1 MIVLLLVLQEEMIET
16 KPEEEDDDV
25 VVTKVKMAPSNKHR
39 NDSKIEGINEKTQD
53 ELPPLQLDANGK
65 AANYKEILLHYISQ
79 QLKNDSKNTCLENI
93 NSVAKRPRRN
103 MSMEELC
110 RKLKDTREKLEKE
123 QLTWRRKLLSSLE
136 VVLIK
141 KIRRLEKESGD
152 VVPDGII
159 LEGVTAKRRQE
170 DTTKEEKQQGSTKGS
185 NSDIVAMMED
195 LTSETVESPRCKKRT
210 ERSSHSVSN
219 IRGYESS

>member
-1 MIVLLLVLQEEMIET
+1 MEE
-16 KPEEEDDDV
+16 V
-25 VVTKVKMAPSNKHR
+25 
-39 NDSKIEGINEKTQD
+39 INEKTSD
-53 ELPPLQLDANGK
+53 ELPPLQLDAYGK

-79 QLKNDSKNTCLENI
+79 KLKNDSQNTCLENI
-93 NSVAKRPRRN
+93 SSVAKRPCRN

-110 RKLKDTREKLEKE
+110 SKLKDTREKLEKE

-141 KIRRLEKESGD
+141 KIRRLENESGD

-159 LEGVTAKRRQE
+159 LEGVAIKKRQE
-170 DTTKEEKQQGSTKGS
+170 DSKKEEKKEGSVKGS

-195 LTSETVESPRCKKRT
+195 LTSETVESTRCKNRT
-210 ERSSHSVSN
+210 ERNSQSVSI